1 MITIPTS
8 TDDWSWVTITSS
20 MYLIPTITQKSY
32 FKCILTYMFYTSR
45 LFGFFLEVNN
55 NNGSFLC
62 KKLDN
67 CLWPVLIIIISNEI
81 FLTKWADL
89 SFDVL
94 DVFKSEEPW
103 AQWKCKVTIKLKD
116 IRVVPISFT
125 ILMTLNILIWW
136 IAARMGIYY
145 NGLPCTCVI
154 ICKDWLN
161 FKPSIKDSE
170 KRPNCHI
177 LNP

>member
-1 MITIPTS
+1 MGIGNIFRINDCYTNIYR
-8 TDDWSWVTITSS
+8 WSI
-20 MYLIPTITQKSY
+20 MGENYLLNVFNFYNYSKSY

-67 CLWPVLIIIISNEI
+67 CLWPVPIIIISNEI

-103 AQWKCKVTIKLKD
+103 AQWKWKVTIKLKD
-116 IRVVPISFT
+116 MSCSHFFYNSYDFKYSYMVNCSKNGY
-125 ILMTLNILIWW
+125 IL
-136 IAARMGIYY
+136 
-145 NGLPCTCVI
+145 
-154 ICKDWLN
+154 
-161 FKPSIKDSE
+161 
-170 KRPNCHI
+170 
-177 LNP
+177 